1 MLLSINCQA
10 SLINVGAF
18 FSYFLYQGIPKRIHR
33 FRLQEPC
40 YVIPESRQ
48 TLLFQ
53 IERDQSKALI
63 AHRSTRSAI
72 FSHIQFQ
79 EKTKT
84 KNISH
89 AGLNFNRAI
98 V

>member
-1 MLLSINCQA
+1 M
-10 SLINVGAF
+10 
-18 FSYFLYQGIPKRIHR
+18 RIHR

-53 IERDQSKALI
+53 CDQSKALI

-72 FSHIQFQ
+72 FSQIQFQ

>member
-1 MLLSINCQA
+1 M
-10 SLINVGAF
+10 
-18 FSYFLYQGIPKRIHR
+18 RIHR

-40 YVIPESRQ
+40 YLIPESRQ

-53 IERDQSKALI
+53 CDQSKALI
-63 AHRSTRSAI
+63 AHRSTRSAS

-79 EKTKT
+79 ERTKT
-84 KNISH
+84 KKISH

>member
-1 MLLSINCQA
+1 M
-10 SLINVGAF
+10 
-18 FSYFLYQGIPKRIHR
+18 RIHR

-53 IERDQSKALI
+53 CDQSKALI
-63 AHRSTRSAI
+63 AHRSTRSAS

-84 KNISH
+84 KQKISY